1 MIFTEKCSCCVLR
14 VTKKGNFTPSAF
26 SSPTP
31 HRHFSS
37 KMAVRLPTPKVDLS
51 KSILNSTEI
60 PGLGDIL
67 ITHPDV
73 TTDFDWP
80 EMVPWRGRG
89 FHKTLASLN
98 GHLKRWRRT
107 IVLASLHWRRRSYVP
122 SPPSRRNIIGRTE
135 TVFRPAAR
143 RYVFVFNGKCCYSA
157 TNDPSSSSVS
167 AALTHT
173 FCFF

>member
-1 MIFTEKCSCCVLR
+1 MRPPLRRQRRRGRTKRVLSPPAWRGAPTRERHTVARDHGSIRRRPTHDRGHPRPPSPDVRGSTALTFNDFFSEKCTCCVLQ
-14 VTKKGNFTPSAF
+14 VTKTGNNFTPSAF
-26 SSPTP
+26 SPPTP

-80 EMVPWRGRG
+80 EMVP
-89 FHKTLASLN
+89 
-98 GHLKRWRRT
+98 
-107 IVLASLHWRRRSYVP
+107 
-122 SPPSRRNIIGRTE
+122 
-135 TVFRPAAR
+135 
-143 RYVFVFNGKCCYSA
+143 
-157 TNDPSSSSVS
+157 
-167 AALTHT
+167 
-173 FCFF
+173 